1 MPKNTFQ
8 QNQLKALDQKLE
20 DLARDY
26 TTIQFLDFRLFTLKD
41 TSLYPKDWKKLSK
54 LEKDKWTD
62 NTQKRITEQTKG
74 ILKEVSQ
81 LSKFIKSLNK

>member
-62 NTQKRITEQTKG
+62 NTQKRITEQTKR